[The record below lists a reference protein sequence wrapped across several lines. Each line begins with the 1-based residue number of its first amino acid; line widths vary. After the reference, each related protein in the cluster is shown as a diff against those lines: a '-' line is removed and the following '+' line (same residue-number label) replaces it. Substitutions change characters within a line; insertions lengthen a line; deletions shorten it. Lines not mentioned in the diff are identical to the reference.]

1 MTQGR
6 AFFKRH
12 FKGYE
17 EAPHEVAQKVI
28 EDHAKEKEEELA
40 AAH

>member
-17 EAPHEVAQKVI
+17 EAPQDVAQKVI
-28 EDHAKEKEEELA
+28 EEHAKEREGELA
-40 AAH
+40 AS